1 MARYYHETPMAKIK
15 SAFYE
20 NVRVG
25 AKARITIPSRIA
37 RALPLWKG
45 HHLLIRL
52 VGRHIEL
59 VPLPKEQL
67 WYWTP
72 EWQKKER
79 EVDQAIAQGRVKE
92 SASIDELFK
101 DLKT

>member
-1 MARYYHETPMAKIK
+1 MAKIK

-67 WYWTP
+67 WHWTS
-72 EWQKKER
+72 EWQKKSER
-79 EVDQAIAQGRVKE
+79 LTNPLPKA
-92 SASIDELFK
+92 ELRNQ
-101 DLKT
+101 LQSTSSSRI